1 MSEVGSGCLFAF
13 VGVTTYLIFKALN
26 KPDKNGQVRWRKYY
40 RPALDAFSSNPA
52 SSKVLTSKK
61 VTKCIKD

>member
-1 MSEVGSGCLFAF
+1 MIEVGLFAV

-26 KPDKNGQVRWRKYY
+26 KSDKNGLVRWRKYY

-52 SSKVLTSKK
+52 SSRTSKK
-61 VTKCIKD
+61 VTKCIKA